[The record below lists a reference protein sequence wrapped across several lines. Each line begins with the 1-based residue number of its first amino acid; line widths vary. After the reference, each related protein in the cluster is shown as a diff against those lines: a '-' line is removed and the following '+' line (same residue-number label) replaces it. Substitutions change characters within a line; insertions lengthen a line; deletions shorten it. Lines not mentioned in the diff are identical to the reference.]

1 MKSVKV
7 PSPKIPANLKAYHET
22 FGHRQS
28 PEASRAYSL
37 SQLDLIA
44 KEALTKGEP
53 IAEWRDRHKTR
64 LGNVNDQM
72 YKNLKWKSKYEELA
86 WTKSMSE
93 TLVTYLHLFG
103 HGPDDL
109 SYKRLTT
116 RQIDRLASDS
126 LKTGFPVEAWKKSC
140 PFPLDHSGK
149 YFKLHGVEHSP
160 MSRLHRIQVLLTEFL
175 PFRRHYAPL
184 HLLLINEIHSIHI
197 RVIFSYESDVAKSNN
212 EPYRAIYFVEGK
224 MFGESGNFRLYD
236 HNPFFDITGRYLI
249 ETDTFHP
256 TAVRRHIMK
265 NVACTKQKLPYLS
278 FYQRIDHFTDG
289 NIHSTETQYFQLNF
303 MDWEPYEP
311 NYNS

>member
-1 MKSVKV
+1 MNRVQVKR
-7 PSPKIPANLKAYHET
+7 IPTPPNLKAYQEK

-44 KEALTKGEP
+44 KEALKKGKP
-53 IAEWRDRHKTR
+53 ITAWRDRHKTR

-93 TLVTYLHLFG
+93 TLTAYLHLFG
-103 HGPDDL
+103 HGPDEL

-126 LKTGFPVEAWKKSC
+126 LKTGFPVQAWKKSC

-149 YFKLHGVEHSP
+149 YFNLFGVEHSP

-197 RVIFSYESDVAKSNN
+197 TEIFNYESDTAKSNN
-212 EPYRAIYFVEGK
+212 EPYRAIYFVAGN
-224 MFGESGNFRLYD
+224 MFGEYGQFRIYD
-236 HNPFFDITGRYLI
+236 HNPFFDITNRYLI

-256 TAVRRHIMK
+256 TAVKRHIMK
-265 NVACTKQKLPYLS
+265 NVAYTKQKLPYLS
-278 FYQRIDHFTDG
+278 FYKRVEHFIDG
-289 NIHSTETQYFQLNF
+289 ERNSTESQHFKLNF